1 MSDTRLDFERQK
13 LAEYK
18 QEAKQQHER
27 FCNRW
32 CAEHGTNCPYYDA
45 EQEAYDYEQCFRERG
60 EV

>member
-18 QEAKQQHER
+18 QEVKQQHER

-32 CAEHGTNCPYYDA
+32 CTEHDTSCPYYDA
-45 EQEAYDYEQCFRERG
+45 EQEIYDYEQCFRERG